1 MRMTKTF
8 SFTKYLIILSG
19 LVLAFLFASSAHAA
33 TTVTLSSV
41 QSGDLIRGQAFSA
54 VYYYGQDGL
63 RYVFPNDKIY
73 FTWYQNFNTV
83 KWMTD
88 ADLAKIQIGGN
99 VTYKPGVKMI
109 KINSDP
115 RVYAVSTNGTL
126 REIASEEV
134 AKTLYGSAW
143 NKKIDD
149 LPDGFFGNY
158 HFGSRVEIAT
168 QYAPASEQ
176 HVLSINDDKT
186 LFAPTV
192 VHITDTG
199 YSSPTIHVPSGHAVR
214 FINDGP
220 SLHSATEWNRIW
232 GSGTMQPG
240 DTFTKYFVT
249 KGTWM
254 YYSIYDAK
262 TKMTGAIIVE

>member
-1 MRMTKTF
+1 MTKAL
-8 SFTKYLIILSG
+8 SFTKYLIGMFGIALT
-19 LVLAFLFASSAHAA
+19 FLIVNSAHAA
-33 TTVTLSSV
+33 TTISLSAV

-88 ADLAKIQIGGN
+88 DDLAKIQIGGN

-115 RVYAVSTNGTL
+115 RVYAVSEKGTL
-126 REIASEEV
+126 REIASEEI
-134 AKTLYGSAW
+134 AKSLYGSTW

-149 LPDGFFGNY
+149 LPDGFFSNY
-158 HFGSRVEIAT
+158 HFGGRIELAT
-168 QYAPASEQ
+168 QYSPIAEQ
-176 HVLSINDDKT
+176 KVVSINDDKL
-186 LFAPTV
+186 LFPATIV
-192 VHITDTG
+192 RISDAGFST
-199 YSSPTIHVPSGHAVR
+199 PTIHVLSGRAVR

-220 SLHSATEWNRIW
+220 SLHSATEWDRIW
-232 GSGTMQPG
+232 GSGTMQVG
-240 DTFTKYFVT
+240 DTYTRYFDV
-249 KGTWM
+249 KGTWT

-262 TKMTGAIIVE
+262 SKMTGAIIVE